1 MSEMDVIGLRKHV
14 EYSRNKGLLD
24 IMEKRRRVK
33 KDLLKTRNYNI
44 VLACLD
50 AGQEIPSR
58 PEPYDVCFY
67 VVEGSG
73 TFTVGN
79 EKAELSSGQ
88 MVFAERAWAVFA
100 SSLNRPPYS
109 LPRNTY
115 PEKVPLLV
123 LNLGHFAAPRTVL
136 LVRHYTH

>member
-1 MSEMDVIGLRKHV
+1 MFEPRDEMSEMDVIDLRKLV
-14 EYSRNKGLLD
+14 EYSRDMGLLD
-24 IMEKRRRVK
+24 TMEKRRRVK

-44 VLACLD
+44 VLVCLD

-88 MVFAERAWAVFA
+88 MVSAPANVARGIKSKERMV
-100 SSLNRPPYS
+100 
-109 LPRNTY
+109 
-115 PEKVPLLV
+115 V
-123 LNLGHFAAPRTVL
+123 LGIQEPH
-136 LVRHYTH
+136 